1 MTPSSL
7 LVYDLIIK
15 QKREDKTM
23 KLGHSRKFFTIVLIF
38 FIMMIS
44 IALFNRLTRE
54 SISNSATFITA
65 IIGVVAIWYQM
76 KKDADI
82 SKAEFILTLN
92 SNFQDNENI
101 IYIYSRLKEKRDG
114 TNVIF
119 TPEDGRK
126 MGEYIMFFQTI
137 YFMVNEGVI
146 DISMVDRLFA
156 NKFFLFMNNCDVQ
169 EYQLKYTSIN
179 KPILELYC
187 LWFNYRVKQ
196 NLPLLYSEHMPH
208 KTMEKYFVTG
218 KKKLSLND
226 AMLVDY

>member
-1 MTPSSL
+1 
-7 LVYDLIIK
+7 
-15 QKREDKTM
+15 M
-23 KLGHSRKFFTIVLIF
+23 KLGHNRKFFTIILIS

-44 IALFNRLTRE
+44 IALFNRLTKE

-92 SNFQDNENI
+92 SNFQDNDNI

-114 TNVIF
+114 ADIAF
-119 TPEDGRK
+119 TAEDGRK

-137 YFMVNEGVI
+137 YFMVIENVI
-146 DISMVDRLFA
+146 DIRMIDRLFA
-156 NKFFLFMNNCDVQ
+156 NKFFLFINNREVQ

-179 KPILELYC
+179 KPVLELYC
-187 LWFNYRVKQ
+187 LWYNYRMKN
-196 NLPLLYSEHMPH
+196 NLPLLYPEHMPH
-208 KTMEKYFVTG
+208 KTMSQYFLED
-218 KKKLSLND
+218 KKKKVKLNE
-226 AMLVDY
+226 AMVVNY